1 MKMRLLIAVLLVAA
15 FVACRNAGQSTSTET
30 DLATFLENADS
41 TILRLSNEANQ
52 AGWTQATY
60 ITPDTEAMSARA
72 SEAYMNAVTNFARRA
87 ATFNAGDSDAG
98 AAAAAHGAQE
108 LADDGLAD
116 GSEGVSGAGE
126 AGDVDGRVLRARQ
139 VLPGG

>member
-1 MKMRLLIAVLLVAA
+1 MKMRLLVALLLLAA
-15 FVACRNAGQSTSTET
+15 FVACRSAGQSTSTET

-72 SEAYMNAVTNFARRA
+72 SEAYMNAVTNFARQA
-87 ATFNAGDSDAG
+87 AAFNADSATP
-98 AAAAAHGAQE
+98 
-108 LADDGLAD
+108 
-116 GSEGVSGAGE
+116 V
-126 AGDVDGRVLRARQ
+126 
-139 VLPGG
+139 